1 VDDLQSEKE
10 QIEEMRAW
18 WSEYGKVV
26 IAGVVIGIA
35 GLIGFNQYN
44 ASKLES
50 QVAASELYE
59 TLVEHVVDG
68 DLDGAKFVADDL
80 VANYADTAYAAQSK
94 LALARLY
101 MDQNRDQDAADSLRA
116 LLAMP
121 ADKGLQNIGRLRLAK
136 VLLYQ
141 DKAQEVV
148 DLLEGLD
155 DPSFAALKNEALGD
169 AYAVLADYELAAEAY
184 NRALTDPSPSPT
196 IDPALVQMKLID
208 LPEVVVAEA
217 GQQEQSVE
225 PEVVAEPESSEQSES
240 SEQTESSENPD
251 SSEQPMAEDGESE

>member
-1 VDDLQSEKE
+1 MDDLQSEKE

-26 IAGVVIGIA
+26 IAGIVIGVG

-44 ASKLES
+44 ASQLES
-50 QVAASELYE
+50 QLAASELYE
-59 TLVEHVVDG
+59 TLVGHVVDG
-68 DLDGAKFVADDL
+68 DLDGAEFVADDL

-101 MDQNRDQDAADSLRA
+101 MDQKRDQDAADSLRE
-116 LLAMP
+116 LLAMS
-121 ADKGLQNIGRLRLAK
+121 ADEGLQNIGRLRLAR

-155 DPSFAALKNEALGD
+155 APSFAALKDEALGD
-169 AYAVLADYELAAEAY
+169 AYAALGDYQQAADAY

-217 GQQEQSVE
+217 EPAEVPEQ
-225 PEVVAEPESSEQSES
+225 A
-240 SEQTESSENPD
+240 TT
-251 SSEQPMAEDGESE
+251 EDGESE

>member
-1 VDDLQSEKE
+1 MDDLQSEKE

-44 ASKLES
+44 ASQLEA

-59 TLVEHVVDG
+59 TLVGHVVDG
-68 DLDGAKFVADDL
+68 DLDGAEFVADDL

-101 MDQNRDQDAADSLRA
+101 MDQNRDQDAADSLSE
-116 LLAMP
+116 LLAMD
-121 ADKGLQNIGRLRLAK
+121 ADDGLQNIGRLRLAR

-148 DLLEGLD
+148 DLLEGID
-155 DPSFAALKNEALGD
+155 APSFAALTNEALGD
-169 AYAVLADYELAAEAY
+169 AYAALGDYQQAADAY

-217 GQQEQSVE
+217 EQQEQSEE
-225 PEVVAEPESSEQSES
+225 PEVVAEPESSEQPES
-240 SEQTESSENPD
+240 SEKPE

>member
-26 IAGVVIGIA
+26 IAGVVIGVA

-44 ASKLES
+44 ASQLES
-50 QVAASELYE
+50 QLAASELYE
-59 TLVEHVVDG
+59 TLVGHVVDG
-68 DLDGAKFVADDL
+68 DLDGAEFVADDL

-101 MDQNRDQDAADSLRA
+101 MDKNRDQDAADTLRE
-116 LLAMP
+116 LLAMS
-121 ADKGLQNIGRLRLAK
+121 ANEGLQNIGRLRLAR

-148 DLLEGLD
+148 DLLEGVD
-155 DPSFAALKNEALGD
+155 APAFAAMGNETLGD
-169 AYAVLADYELAAEAY
+169 AYAVLGDYEQAADAY

-196 IDPALVQMKLID
+196 VDRGLVQMKLID

-217 GQQEQSVE
+217 AQ
-225 PEVVAEPESSEQSES
+225 PDVVAEPESSEVPEQSEEPAL
-240 SEQTESSENPD
+240 SEEAV
-251 SSEQPMAEDGESE
+251 AEDGESE

>member
-26 IAGVVIGIA
+26 IAGIVIGVA

-59 TLVEHVVDG
+59 TLVGHVVDG
-68 DLDGAKFVADDL
+68 DLDGAEFVADDL
-80 VANYADTAYAAQSK
+80 VANYADTAYVAQSK

-101 MDQNRDQDAADSLRA
+101 MDQNRDQDAADSLRE
-116 LLAMP
+116 LLAMG
-121 ADKGLQNIGRLRLAK
+121 ADEGLQNIGRLRLAR

-148 DLLEGLD
+148 DLLEGHD
-155 DPSFAALKNEALGD
+155 APSFAALTNEALGD
-169 AYAVLADYELAAEAY
+169 AYAALGDYKQAADAY

-208 LPEVVVAEA
+208 LPEVVVAEVEP
-217 GQQEQSVE
+217 QDQSEEPEVVVE
-225 PEVVAEPESSEQSES
+225 PEVVAEPESSEQAELSE
-240 SEQTESSENPD
+240 EPT
-251 SSEQPMAEDGESE
+251 AEDGESE

>member
-10 QIEEMRAW
+10 QLEEMRAW
-18 WSEYGKVV
+18 WSEYGKVI

-44 ASKLES
+44 AKQLET
-50 QVAASELYE
+50 QVEASELFE
-59 TLVEHVVDG
+59 TLVGHVVDG
-68 DLDGAKFVADDL
+68 DLDGAEFVADDL
-80 VANYADTAYAAQSK
+80 SANYADTAYAAQSK

-101 MDQNRDQDAADSLRA
+101 MDQNRDEDAADTFRE
-116 LLAMP
+116 LLAMS
-121 ADKGLQNIGRLRLAK
+121 ADEAVQNIGRLRLAN

-148 DLLEGLD
+148 ELLED
-155 DPSFAALKNEALGD
+155 MDAPSFAALANEALGD
-169 AYAVLADYELAAEAY
+169 AYAALGDYEQAADAY

-196 IDPALVQMKLID
+196 VDPALVQMKLID

-217 GQQEQSVE
+217 EL
-225 PEVVAEPESSEQSES
+225 SEESES
-240 SEQTESSENPD
+240 SEEPELTEEPAVTAEPGSSE
-251 SSEQPMAEDGESE
+251 EPMAEGGESE

>member
-26 IAGVVIGIA
+26 IAGIVIGVA

-44 ASKLES
+44 ASQLES
-50 QVAASELYE
+50 QLAASELYE
-59 TLVEHVVDG
+59 TLVGHVVDG
-68 DLDGAKFVADDL
+68 DLDGAEFVADDL

-101 MDQNRDQDAADSLRA
+101 MDQNRDQDAADTLRE
-116 LLAMP
+116 LLAMG
-121 ADKGLQNIGRLRLAK
+121 ADEGLQNIGRLRLAR

-148 DLLEGLD
+148 DLLEGVD
-155 DPSFAALKNEALGD
+155 APSFAALANEALGD
-169 AYAVLADYELAAEAY
+169 AYAALGDYEQAADAY
-184 NRALTDPSPSPT
+184 NRALADPSPSPT
-196 IDPALVQMKLID
+196 VDPALVQMKLID

-217 GQQEQSVE
+217 AESD
-225 PEVVAEPESSEQSES
+225 VVAEPELSAEPELIEEPAS
-240 SEQTESSENPD
+240 TEKAV
-251 SSEQPMAEDGESE
+251 AEDGESE

>member
-1 VDDLQSEKE
+1 MDDLQSEKE

-26 IAGVVIGIA
+26 IAGVVIGVA

-44 ASKLES
+44 ASQLES

-59 TLVEHVVDG
+59 TLVGHVVDG
-68 DLDGAKFVADDL
+68 DLDGAEFVADDL

-101 MDQNRDQDAADSLRA
+101 MDQNRDQDAADTLRE
-116 LLAMP
+116 LLAMG
-121 ADKGLQNIGRLRLAK
+121 ANEGLQNIGRLRLAR

-148 DLLEGLD
+148 DLLEGVD
-155 DPSFAALKNEALGD
+155 APSFAALSNETLGD
-169 AYAVLADYELAAEAY
+169 AYAVLGDYKQAADAY

-196 IDPALVQMKLID
+196 VDRALVQMKLID

-217 GQQEQSVE
+217 AE
-225 PEVVAEPESSEQSES
+225 PDVVAEPEAPEQSE
-240 SEQTESSENPD
+240 EPATAEEAV
-251 SSEQPMAEDGESE
+251 AEDGESE

>member
-1 VDDLQSEKE
+1 MDDLQSEKE

-26 IAGVVIGIA
+26 IAGIVIGVA

-44 ASKLES
+44 ASQLES
-50 QVAASELYE
+50 QLAASELYE
-59 TLVEHVVDG
+59 TLVGHVVDG
-68 DLDGAKFVADDL
+68 DLDGAEFVADDL

-101 MDQNRDQDAADSLRA
+101 MDQNRDQDAADSLRE
-116 LLAMP
+116 LLAMS
-121 ADKGLQNIGRLRLAK
+121 ADEGLQNIGRLRLAR

-155 DPSFAALKNEALGD
+155 APSFAALKDEALGD
-169 AYAVLADYELAAEAY
+169 AYAALGDYKQAADAY

-217 GQQEQSVE
+217 ELQEQSEE
-225 PEVVAEPESSEQSES
+225 PEVVAEPESSEPAEVP
-240 SEQTESSENPD
+240 EPAMT
-251 SSEQPMAEDGESE
+251 EDGESE

>member
-1 VDDLQSEKE
+1 MDELQSEKE

-26 IAGVVIGIA
+26 IAGIVIGVG

-44 ASKLES
+44 ASQLES
-50 QVAASELYE
+50 QLAASELYE
-59 TLVEHVVDG
+59 TLVGHVVDG
-68 DLDGAKFVADDL
+68 DLDGAEFVADDL

-101 MDQNRDQDAADSLRA
+101 MDQNRDQDAADSLRE
-116 LLAMP
+116 LLAMS
-121 ADKGLQNIGRLRLAK
+121 ADEGLQNIGRLRLAR

-155 DPSFAALKNEALGD
+155 APSFAALKDEALGD
-169 AYAVLADYELAAEAY
+169 AYAALGDYKQAADAY

-217 GQQEQSVE
+217 EAPEQ
-225 PEVVAEPESSEQSES
+225 A
-240 SEQTESSENPD
+240 TT
-251 SSEQPMAEDGESE
+251 EDGESE

>member
-26 IAGVVIGIA
+26 IAGVVIGVG

-44 ASKLES
+44 ASQLES
-50 QVAASELYE
+50 QIAASELYE
-59 TLVEHVVDG
+59 TLVGHVVDG
-68 DLDGAKFVADDL
+68 DRDEAEFVADDL

-101 MDQNRDQDAADSLRA
+101 MDQNRDQDAADTLRE
-116 LLAMP
+116 LLAMD
-121 ADKGLQNIGRLRLAK
+121 ANEGLQNIGRLRLAS

-141 DKAQEVV
+141 EKAQEVV
-148 DLLEGLD
+148 DLLEGVD
-155 DPSFAALKNEALGD
+155 APPFAALANEALGD
-169 AYAVLADYELAAEAY
+169 AYAALGDYQQAADAY

-217 GQQEQSVE
+217 VE
-225 PEVVAEPESSEQSES
+225 PDVVAEPELTEEPASSEE
-240 SEQTESSENPD
+240 PV
-251 SSEQPMAEDGESE
+251 AEDGESE

>member
-1 VDDLQSEKE
+1 MDDLQSEKE

-35 GLIGFNQYN
+35 GLIGYNQYN
-44 ASKLES
+44 ASKLET
-50 QVAASELYE
+50 QIEASELFE
-59 TLVEHVVDG
+59 TLVSHVVDG

-80 VANYADTAYAAQSK
+80 TANYAQTPYAAQSK

-101 MDQNRDQDAADSLRA
+101 MDQNRDQDAADTLREVLTMGA
-116 LLAMP
+116 EE
-121 ADKGLQNIGRLRLAK
+121 GLENIGRLRLAR

-155 DPSFAALKNEALGD
+155 APAFAALANEALGD
-169 AYAVLADYELAAEAY
+169 AYAALGDYAQAADAY

-208 LPEVVVAEA
+208 LPEVVVADAAAEA
-217 GQQEQSVE
+217 AQQEQAQE
-225 PEVVAEPESSEQSES
+225 PQVITEPKVTEEPAATAEPL
-240 SEQTESSENPD
+240 D
-251 SSEQPMAEDGESE
+251 EDGESE

>member
-26 IAGVVIGIA
+26 IAGVVIGVG

-44 ASKLES
+44 ASQLES
-50 QVAASELYE
+50 QIAASELYE
-59 TLVEHVVDG
+59 TLVGHVVDG
-68 DLDGAKFVADDL
+68 DRDEAEFVADDL

-101 MDQNRDQDAADSLRA
+101 MDQNRDQDAADTLRE
-116 LLAMP
+116 LLAMD
-121 ADKGLQNIGRLRLAK
+121 ANEGLQNIGRLRLAS

-141 DKAQEVV
+141 EKAQEVV
-148 DLLEGLD
+148 DLLEGVD
-155 DPSFAALKNEALGD
+155 APPFAALANEALGD
-169 AYAVLADYELAAEAY
+169 AYAALGDYQQAADAY

-217 GQQEQSVE
+217 VE
-225 PEVVAEPESSEQSES
+225 PDVVAEPEFSAEPELTEEPASSEE
-240 SEQTESSENPD
+240 PV
-251 SSEQPMAEDGESE
+251 AEDGELE

>member
-10 QIEEMRAW
+10 QLEEMRAW

-44 ASKLES
+44 ASQLES

-59 TLVEHVVDG
+59 MLVEHVVDG
-68 DLDGAKFVADDL
+68 DLDGAEFVADDL

-101 MDQNRDQDAADSLRA
+101 MDQNRDQDAADSLRE
-116 LLAMP
+116 LLAMG
-121 ADKGLQNIGRLRLAK
+121 ADDGLQNIGRLRLAR

-148 DLLEGLD
+148 DLLEGTD
-155 DPSFAALKNEALGD
+155 APSFAALTNEALGD
-169 AYAVLADYELAAEAY
+169 AYAVLGDYQQAADAY

-217 GQQEQSVE
+217 EQQEQSEE
-225 PEVVAEPESSEQSES
+225 PEVVAEPEA
-240 SEQTESSENPD
+240 
-251 SSEQPMAEDGESE
+251 SEQPESSDAPVAEDGESE

>member
-1 VDDLQSEKE
+1 MDDLQSEKE

-26 IAGVVIGIA
+26 IAGIVIGVG

-44 ASKLES
+44 ASQLES
-50 QVAASELYE
+50 QLAASELYE
-59 TLVEHVVDG
+59 TLVGHVVDG
-68 DLDGAKFVADDL
+68 DLDGAEFVADDL

-101 MDQNRDQDAADSLRA
+101 MDQNRDQDAADSLRE
-116 LLAMP
+116 LLAMS
-121 ADKGLQNIGRLRLAK
+121 ADEGLQNIGRLRLAR

-155 DPSFAALKNEALGD
+155 APSFAALKDEALGD
-169 AYAVLADYELAAEAY
+169 AYAALGDYQQAADAY

-208 LPEVVVAEA
+208 LPEVIVAEA
-217 GQQEQSVE
+217 EPAEVPEQ
-225 PEVVAEPESSEQSES
+225 A
-240 SEQTESSENPD
+240 TT
-251 SSEQPMAEDGESE
+251 EDGESE

>member
-1 VDDLQSEKE
+1 MDDLQSEKE

-26 IAGVVIGIA
+26 IAGVVIAIA

-44 ASKLES
+44 ASKLET

-59 TLVEHVVDG
+59 TLVGHVVDG
-68 DLDGAKFVADDL
+68 DLDGAEFVADDL

-101 MDQNRDQDAADSLRA
+101 MDQNRDQDAADTLRE
-116 LLAMP
+116 LLAMS
-121 ADKGLQNIGRLRLAK
+121 ADEGLQNIGRLRLAN

-148 DLLEGLD
+148 DLFEGFD
-155 DPSFAALKNEALGD
+155 VPSFAALKNEVLGD
-169 AYAVLADYELAAEAY
+169 AYAVLGEYEQAADAY

-196 IDPALVQMKLID
+196 VDPALVQMKLID

-217 GQQEQSVE
+217 EQQEQPAETES
-225 PEVVAEPESSEQSES
+225 VAEPETSEEP
-240 SEQTESSENPD
+240 E
-251 SSEQPMAEDGESE
+251 SSEQPMAEGGESE